1 MPKGYLEGCNYM
13 STSEGILCYWMES
26 CVLEV
31 LLEERRIANFD
42 KDFKDGII
50 IAVLLQK
57 YANIKI
63 LRNMKM
69 LCSTEEDYKHNSAQV
84 IKGL

>member
-1 MPKGYLEGCNYM
+1 
-13 STSEGILCYWMES
+13 
-26 CVLEV
+26 
-31 LLEERRIANFD
+31 LEERRITNFD

-57 YANIKI
+57 YANLKI

-69 LCSTEEDYKHNSAQV
+69 LCSGEEDYRHNAAQV
-84 IKGL
+84 VKGLE